1 MFDDS
6 RHTRLQKRF
15 KGLSRVASAI
25 SDLYIYGIYEQNF
38 PVLVSK
44 LDEAKVLVK
53 KEITEKT
60 DSIRTLKIDIK
71 EKNVKIVRETARFYI
86 LLAIVAISVVL
97 YTLNKFK
104 KLY

>member
-44 LDEAKVLVK
+44 LDEAKSLVK
-53 KEITEKT
+53 KEIVETK
-60 DSIRTLKIDIK
+60 K
-71 EKNVKIVRETARFYI
+71 EMAWLEGIEYI
-86 LLAIVAISVVL
+86 ADEDVNDNLR
-97 YTLNKFK
+97 
-104 KLY
+104 KLPEF

>member
-53 KEITEKT
+53 KEITETK
-60 DSIRTLKIDIK
+60 K
-71 EKNVKIVRETARFYI
+71 EMAWLEGIEYIADENVNDNLR
-86 LLAIVAISVVL
+86 
-97 YTLNKFK
+97 
-104 KLY
+104 KLPEF

>member
-6 RHTRLQKRF
+6 RHTRLLKRF
-15 KGLSRVASAI
+15 KGLSCVASAI

-53 KEITEKT
+53 KEITETK
-60 DSIRTLKIDIK
+60 K
-71 EKNVKIVRETARFYI
+71 EMAWLEGIEYI
-86 LLAIVAISVVL
+86 ADEDVNDNLR
-97 YTLNKFK
+97 
-104 KLY
+104 KLPEF

>member
-1 MFDDS
+1 MLDDS

-53 KEITEKT
+53 KEITETK
-60 DSIRTLKIDIK
+60 K
-71 EKNVKIVRETARFYI
+71 EIAWLEGIEYI
-86 LLAIVAISVVL
+86 ADEDVNDNLR
-97 YTLNKFK
+97 
-104 KLY
+104 KLPEF